1 MSIKIEPFKNN
12 IGASIVCD
20 LKSIK
25 ADEIEKTKKALN
37 NYGFVSF
44 RNQNISPAEYLNFGE
59 KLGKIKEYP
68 MLKDLEGFKGIT
80 VVERKETDKGKSYGE
95 GFHTDSSYLK
105 KTPRYTCLMGK
116 IVKRDQGQTLFAS
129 QLASYEA
136 LDSKTKDKI
145 DNLVG
150 IFSSAGPISVT
161 RLEREAER
169 GTGKAKDF
177 IAEHPIVRRVGNKK
191 TLYLSPGHTIAIKN
205 IPERDSKNLLE
216 YLFNHQTKKEF
227 QMSFFWEENSIVVWD
242 NYSVIHSATPFEGRR
257 LMHRIILDA

>member
-59 KLGKIKEYP
+59 ELGKIKEYP

-116 IVKRDQGQTLFAS
+116 ID
-129 QLASYEA
+129 
-136 LDSKTKDKI
+136 
-145 DNLVG
+145 
-150 IFSSAGPISVT
+150 
-161 RLEREAER
+161 
-169 GTGKAKDF
+169 
-177 IAEHPIVRRVGNKK
+177 
-191 TLYLSPGHTIAIKN
+191 
-205 IPERDSKNLLE
+205 
-216 YLFNHQTKKEF
+216 
-227 QMSFFWEENSIVVWD
+227 
-242 NYSVIHSATPFEGRR
+242 
-257 LMHRIILDA
+257 